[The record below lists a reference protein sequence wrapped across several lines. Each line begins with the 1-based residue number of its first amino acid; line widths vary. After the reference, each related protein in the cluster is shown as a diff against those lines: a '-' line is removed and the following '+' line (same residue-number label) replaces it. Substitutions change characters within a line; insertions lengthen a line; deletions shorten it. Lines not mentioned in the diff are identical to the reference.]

1 MKVMPEHLQTYQ
13 DATEYAAK
21 LLKDNPAEKVLLA
34 EKLQGIEF
42 TIMGLTDG
50 ENLVLAPASYDYPF
64 RYEDDLGAGTG
75 GMDVLRPPKKPC
87 LLWTKKICAT
97 VRTLCKK
104 L

>member
-1 MKVMPEHLQTYQ
+1 MPEHLQTYQ

-64 RYEDDLGAGTG
+64 RYEDDLGAGHG
-75 GMDVLRPPKKPC
+75 RNGMFYGRRKNLAFYGQRRFAR
-87 LLWTKKICAT
+87 L
-97 VRTLCKK
+97 
-104 L
+104 